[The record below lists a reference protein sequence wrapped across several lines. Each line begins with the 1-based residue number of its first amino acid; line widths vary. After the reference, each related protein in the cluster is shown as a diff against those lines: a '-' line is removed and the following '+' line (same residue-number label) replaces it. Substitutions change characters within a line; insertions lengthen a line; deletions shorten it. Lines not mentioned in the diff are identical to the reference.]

1 MIAKLKKAYNL
12 YSLRNIN
19 LWIIFYFLVYLV
31 LVIKLITIK
40 EIDNNILFGLYSLG
54 VSLYLLSRFVI
65 AYFYEVDN
73 KKMRVD
79 YLPTISFGVPAKN
92 EEDNIRETILKMAK
106 SDYPKNK
113 FDIIAVNDG
122 STDNTLQEMLVAKE
136 IAARHGAVV
145 KVIDWKENRGKRE
158 GMAECVKMSKKD
170 LVIFVDSDSF
180 VNQSTARNLVKY
192 FSDPQVVAVAG
203 QAYVTNENKNY
214 LTKMQ
219 SVRYYIAF
227 KAYKAAEAMFNS
239 VTCCSGCCSAY
250 RRQAV
255 MEVLADWGQQ
265 RFLGIACTYG
275 DDRSLTNFLLRRG
288 YKTLFA
294 EEAICHTMVP
304 DNFRQFMRQQLSW
317 KKSWVR
323 ESLIASTFIWR
334 RNIIMSLSF
343 YLGFILPLAAPII
356 VLRALVWYPYMT
368 GLVPCYYLLGLM
380 LMSLIYGLYYY
391 IHTRDRKWFY
401 GVLFAV
407 FYTLVLIWQLPWA
420 IINIRDSRW
429 GTR

>member
-1 MIAKLKKAYNL
+1 MIAKLKKAYSL

-19 LWIIFYFLVYLV
+19 LWIVFYFLVYLV
-31 LVIKLITIK
+31 LVVKLITIK

-65 AYFYEVDN
+65 AYLYEVDN

-255 MEVLADWGQQ
+255 MEVLA
-265 RFLGIACTYG
+265 
-275 DDRSLTNFLLRRG
+275 
-288 YKTLFA
+288 
-294 EEAICHTMVP
+294 
-304 DNFRQFMRQQLSW
+304 
-317 KKSWVR
+317 
-323 ESLIASTFIWR
+323 
-334 RNIIMSLSF
+334 
-343 YLGFILPLAAPII
+343 
-356 VLRALVWYPYMT
+356 
-368 GLVPCYYLLGLM
+368 
-380 LMSLIYGLYYY
+380 
-391 IHTRDRKWFY
+391 
-401 GVLFAV
+401 
-407 FYTLVLIWQLPWA
+407 
-420 IINIRDSRW
+420 
-429 GTR
+429 